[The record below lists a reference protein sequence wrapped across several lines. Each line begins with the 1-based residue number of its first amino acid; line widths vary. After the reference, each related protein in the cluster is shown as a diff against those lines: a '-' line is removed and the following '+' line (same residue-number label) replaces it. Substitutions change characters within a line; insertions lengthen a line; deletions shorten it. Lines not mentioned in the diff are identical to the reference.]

1 MPAEQKND
9 LHGEAP
15 VYGNDDRH
23 GSGKVPG
30 THFDRGR
37 PDGVALGMAARVRS
51 GNIGGPDVPG
61 FPDARSR
68 RWGQIVPDPPP
79 FLGYKGPLSPL
90 YL

>member
-51 GNIGGPDVPG
+51 GKYRGPRCTRLPRCPIPEMGPNRPGPPNFRGKGG
-61 FPDARSR
+61 
-68 RWGQIVPDPPP
+68 
-79 FLGYKGPLSPL
+79 L
-90 YL
+90 